1 MIFDIRQPILLIPES
16 FGRAL
21 SAKPSNKVLRVA
33 ADLLGKLHHIHSSK
47 NYVVGLHWIRGIKW
61 RTIGEIRIENA
72 TVNEFVHFSGPKS

>member
-1 MIFDIRQPILLIPES
+1 LW
-16 FGRAL
+16 
-21 SAKPSNKVLRVA
+21 VA

-72 TVNEFVHFSGPKS
+72 TVNEFVCVSVPKS